1 MDQSALTRDGSE
13 VSDGCDIFP
22 RFFWLELVHFWA
34 AYPVDGLGYVDRD
47 GGLRSQIFL
56 LPATAT
62 GTCSACCL
70 EQGRCIFYKLFI
82 PTGYF
87 GSLDLAF
94 LGRPFGAV
102 ILGKGF
108 WL

>member
-1 MDQSALTRDGSE
+1 VKPSPPTLSTDPFTFFIGSLPREVALA
-13 VSDGCDIFP
+13 F
-22 RFFWLELVHFWA
+22 
-34 AYPVDGLGYVDRD
+34 VDRVEV
-47 GGLRSQIFL
+47 GTVFQLSFM
-56 LPATAT
+56 PATAT